1 MNKLVLI
8 VASLFAVTAFAA
20 EPAKVETAK
29 PVEVTVTAKKPA
41 TPAKSAEPAVKNE
54 KAAAKPAA
62 TSPAK

>member
-29 PVEVTVTAKKPA
+29 PVEVTVTAKRVA
-41 TPAKSAEPAVKNE
+41 PAKSAEPAVKNE
-54 KAAAKPAA
+54 KAATKPAA
-62 TSPAK
+62 TVPAK